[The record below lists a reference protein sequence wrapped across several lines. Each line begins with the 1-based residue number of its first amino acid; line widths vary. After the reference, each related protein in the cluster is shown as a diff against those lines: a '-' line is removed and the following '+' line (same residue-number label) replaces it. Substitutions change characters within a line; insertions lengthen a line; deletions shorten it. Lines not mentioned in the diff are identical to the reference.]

1 MSGLPRMD
9 DLIIPECFLDT
20 LLVETLV
27 FPTKAY
33 NHQKGCNTVCKVMR
47 EELNDSFALGILDD
61 DGTTRRPDYL
71 KKEFKLVAEH
81 YQVQL
86 YKHTEKHHY
95 LILHPPIENWL
106 VKQAEENNLALADY
120 ELPTD
125 LKSLRKIT
133 KVASSKN
140 DHRFKRLFRDLTN
153 QNAEGLG
160 VLKKWTTYLKEH
172 TRNADINILQNL

>member
-20 LLVETLV
+20 LLVETLI

-47 EELNDSFALGILDD
+47 EELKDSFALGILDD
-61 DGTTRRPDYL
+61 DGDRRRPYYL
-71 KKEFKLVAEH
+71 KKEFRFVTEKHL
-81 YQVQL
+81 VQL

-95 LILHPPIENWL
+95 LILHPPIESWL
-106 VKQAEENNLALADY
+106 IKQAKEHNLALTDY

-125 LKSLRKIT
+125 LKGWRKI
-133 KVASSKN
+133 KVPNRKDAE
-140 DHRFKRLFRDLTN
+140 RFKRLFRDLKN
-153 QNAEGLG
+153 QNAEGIG
-160 VLKKWTTYLKEH
+160 VLKKWTAYLKEH
-172 TRNADINILQNL
+172 ARNADMNTLQNL